1 MTGAASRPKMSSWRA
16 LATGLAAALGLAA
29 PVQVRAQSLAPEA
42 APAAWVAYAETAT
55 QVVTSWLEDE
65 SEVASSLRYYL
76 HQTRAAADQPTP
88 PLVLKLWIDSQGV
101 ISRVDFAP
109 FAHAE
114 ADAAL
119 RSAVDGRRLAPPPSG
134 MIQPLRLSVQLD
146 PIILENDRPANPVD
160 SQR

>member
-1 MTGAASRPKMSSWRA
+1 MTGAASRSKTSSWRA
-16 LATGLAAALGLAA
+16 LATGLAAALGLTA
-29 PVQVRAQSLAPEA
+29 PVQAQSLSPEA
-42 APAAWVAYAETAT
+42 APVAWVAYAEAAT
-55 QVVTSWLEDE
+55 EAVSAWLEE
-65 SEVASSLRYYL
+65 ENEAASSLRRYL

-101 ISRVDFAP
+101 ISLVDFAP

-146 PIILENDRPANPVD
+146 PVILENDSPANPVD